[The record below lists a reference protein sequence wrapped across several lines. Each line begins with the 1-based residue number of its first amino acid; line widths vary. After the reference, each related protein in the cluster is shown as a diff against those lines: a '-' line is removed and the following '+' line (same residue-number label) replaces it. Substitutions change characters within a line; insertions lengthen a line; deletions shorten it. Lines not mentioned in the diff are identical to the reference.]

1 MSRNCTRRR
10 LIAAGALAT
19 TSSLAGCAIGWSDG
33 ETADQTDAP
42 NAVPDLPRVDD
53 PPDAVYIPTHRE
65 AMVHLPTVEAG
76 EYLLSPM
83 LTYPHPFWLVTGTER
98 EEVVPSD
105 SRGVHLMVTVSDA
118 ETGQVLPSDTGSTM
132 RVLRDGDL
140 IDQRTPWP
148 MISQTMG
155 FHFGDNVSLPE
166 DGMYTVEIDLNPIQ
180 IRKTGDFEG
189 RFEASVTAE
198 FEFEYDEA
206 FREEVIAG
214 VEYLDEEYWG
224 RRGALEPPNHGDHG
238 GNGGDH
244 GDHGDDDHHDHETGD
259 HHDHSDDGHHDH
271 ADDDHHMPFSS
282 LPSAETYP
290 GFDLGEHES
299 DDARF
304 VVRYLEETHLTPDGQ
319 GYLLVS
325 PRTPYNRVP
334 LADMALSVEG
344 AITGELEQ
352 TLDSE
357 LGLHYGIATDT
368 FPDGGIELI
377 VESPPQVSRHTGY
390 ETAFLDMSSMS
401 VEPPE

>member
-1 MSRNCTRRR
+1 MTRYVSRRELLSAST
-10 LIAAGALAT
+10 LTVAGAI
-19 TSSLAGCAIGWSDG
+19 AGCTVGFTGDDDTD
-33 ETADQTDAP
+33 ETDDPPEEASE
-42 NAVPDLPRVDD
+42 VPEIPMVEN
-53 PPDAVYIPTHRE
+53 PPDAVYVPTHRE
-65 AMVHLPTVEAG
+65 SMRHLQPVEDG
-76 EYLLSPM
+76 EYTLSPM
-83 LTYPHPFWLVTGTER
+83 VTYPHRFWLVTGAER
-98 EEVVPSD
+98 EEVIPED
-105 SRGVHLMVTVSDA
+105 GRGVHLMITPWDS
-118 ETGQVLPSDTGSTM
+118 ETGQVLPIDSGAGL
-132 RVLRDGDL
+132 RVLKDGEL
-140 IDQRTPWP
+140 IDQRAPWP

-198 FEFEYDEA
+198 FEFEYNEA

-238 GNGGDH
+238 
-244 GDHGDDDHHDHETGD
+244 DHGDDDRHDHETGD
-259 HHDHSDDGHHDH
+259 PHDHSDDG
-271 ADDDHHMPFSS
+271 HHMPFSS